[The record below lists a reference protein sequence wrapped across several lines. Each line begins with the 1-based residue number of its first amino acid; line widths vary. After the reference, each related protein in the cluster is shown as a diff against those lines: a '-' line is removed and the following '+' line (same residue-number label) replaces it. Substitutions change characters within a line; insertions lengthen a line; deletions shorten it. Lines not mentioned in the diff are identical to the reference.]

1 MNVKIRMP
9 KFGKDSKLKEIF
21 KELLTTIFATTISI
35 ILTFGTAY
43 WLDQRQEKKS
53 RKLMAMTIIQ
63 DIDMTLEAIRGRLDY
78 EEQGFCIAR
87 YLTQNI
93 ERLDSIQGDT
103 LQKFFYYV
111 TGAGLN
117 YEQEFSKSNEE
128 IFNSSQESWK
138 TLDDK
143 LFIKSVQ
150 EFYERRAQLDRKTK
164 ELVIFEHPVTHDELY
179 QIMMVSGQLESRDS
193 YVALCRQLLESDKV
207 QKYIKGAYDRSSVY
221 DKFLLDYSF
230 MNETN
235 KNLMFVSESDL
246 YNFAHQTSNKT
257 RRASEKQII
266 GTWVS
271 LKTNDFQSIET
282 EYRKNHKFTMRCKM
296 RHFHDAFAGHMFIIY
311 SVEGDWVLQKDSL
324 IENINPNTLKVKLD
338 ENGVIYRPK
347 EAELIRNMKDFYEKG
362 GGMWGYYADLKR
374 EKRIARGTNID
385 PTGSRLDL
393 TFQGG
398 GITKWIRKEERKE
411 K

>member
-1 MNVKIRMP
+1 MKIKFHMP
-9 KFGKDSKLKEIF
+9 KFWQDVKLAGLA

-43 WLDQRQEKKS
+43 LIEQRQEKKS

-111 TGAGLN
+111 TGSGLN

-143 LFIKSVQ
+143 LFIKEVQ
-150 EFYERRAQLDRKTK
+150 EFYERREQLDRKTK
-164 ELVIFEHPVTHDELY
+164 ELVIFEHPVTRDELY

-246 YNFAHQTSNKT
+246 YNFVHQTSNKT

-282 EYRKNHKFTMRCKM
+282 EYRKDHKFTTRCKM
-296 RHFHDAFAGHMFIIY
+296 RHYHEAFAGHMFIIY

-324 IENINPNTLKVKLD
+324 IENINPNTLKVTLD
-338 ENGVIYRPK
+338 ENGAIYRPEAVGLIQAIK
-347 EAELIRNMKDFYEKG
+347 EHYETGDGKRAI
-362 GGMWGYYADLKR
+362 YASIER
-374 EKRIARGTNID
+374 EKRMARGTNID

-393 TFQGG
+393 IYPGG
-398 GITKWIRKEERKE
+398 AITKWIRKEERKE
-411 K
+411 E

>member
-1 MNVKIRMP
+1 MNIKFRMP
-9 KFGKDSKLKEIF
+9 RFGQDSKLAGLA

-43 WLDQRQEKKS
+43 WIEQRQAKKA

-63 DIDMTLEAIRGRLDY
+63 DIDMTLEAIRGRMEY
-78 EEQGFCIAR
+78 EEQGFCISR
-87 YLTQNI
+87 YLMQNI
-93 ERLDSIQGDT
+93 GRLDSIQGDT
-103 LQKFFYYV
+103 LKRFYSYV
-111 TGAGLN
+111 TGDALN

-150 EFYERRAQLDRKTK
+150 EFYKRREQLIRKTK
-164 ELVIFEHPVTHDELY
+164 ELVIFDHPVTRDELY
-179 QIMMVSGQLESRDS
+179 QMRMVTGQTEADDS
-193 YVALCRQLLESDKV
+193 FVALCRQLLQSEKV
-207 QKYIKGAYDRSSVY
+207 QRYIMTAAKRSSVY
-221 DKFLLDYSF
+221 NRFLLDYSF

-235 KNLMFVSESDL
+235 KNLMFISEADM
-246 YNFAHQTSNKT
+246 YAFVHQTSNKT

-282 EYRKNHKFTMRCKM
+282 EYRKDHTVTIRWKV
-296 RHFHDAFAGHMFIIY
+296 RHYHDVFSGHMFLKY
-311 SVEGDWVLQKDSL
+311 AVDGDWTIQKDSL
-324 IENINPNTLKVKLD
+324 IMNINPNTLKVELD
-338 ENGVIYRPK
+338 ENGVIYRPEVAEIIRGMK
-347 EAELIRNMKDFYEKG
+347 EYFEKG
-362 GGMWGYYADLKR
+362 DGKREIYAGLAR
-374 EKRIARGTNID
+374 EKRIQRGTNID

-393 TFQGG
+393 NYPSGA
-398 GITKWIRKEERKE
+398 ITKWIRKEDFQE
-411 K
+411 